1 MDDTRNENADADPPQ
16 NDAGDQPR
24 EFDPEEV
31 ENDPSQNP
39 PIPELKDLK
48 GG

>member
-1 MDDTRNENADADPPQ
+1 MDETRHDSAGGEPPQDDAD
-16 NDAGDQPR
+16 DKPR

-31 ENDPSQNP
+31 ENEPAQNP
-39 PIPELKDLK
+39 PITELKDIK

>member
-1 MDDTRNENADADPPQ
+1 MDETPQDAETPQ
-16 NDAGDQPR
+16 DQAEGQQPE
-24 EFDPEEV
+24 EFDPDEF

-39 PIPELKDLK
+39 PIEELKDIK

>member
-1 MDDTRNENADADPPQ
+1 MDEKEQQDQADGTQ
-16 NDAGDQPR
+16 GDQGGEPTR

-31 ENDPSQNP
+31 ENDPAQNP
-39 PIPELKDLK
+39 PIEELKDIK

>member
-1 MDDTRNENADADPPQ
+1 MDETRHENADAEAPQ
-16 NDAGDQPR
+16 DAADDQPR

-31 ENDPSQNP
+31 ENDPAQNP
-39 PIPELKDLK
+39 PIEELKDVK